1 MKLTTITQVCVD
13 GVLQGTGGLDES
25 QGDRS

>member
-1 MKLTTITQVCVD
+1 MKLMTIKQASVD
-13 GVLQGTGGLDES
+13 GVLQGTGGRDES